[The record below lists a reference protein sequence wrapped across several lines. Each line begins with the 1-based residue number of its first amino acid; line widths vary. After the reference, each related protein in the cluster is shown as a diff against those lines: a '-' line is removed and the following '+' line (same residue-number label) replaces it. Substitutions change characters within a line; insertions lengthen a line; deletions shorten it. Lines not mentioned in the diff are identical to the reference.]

1 MPFHRL
7 RHAVLL
13 ATCATSLLLASCGSG
28 TIESQFTPSRV
39 IVFGD
44 GSADMGQTTNAV
56 VTNARYTVNNDSTV
70 NLWTEQVA
78 ASYGVVMTTVALGG
92 TSYATGNARV
102 NSKPDAAGS
111 TVTPTVKEQIDTF
124 LAGGAPRTTDL
135 MILSAGIADVIT
147 EAAKITAGT
156 QTSDQALVNVRQAG
170 RDLGAQV
177 RRLVLA
183 GASHVMVAGTYDL
196 SRTPWGQGAT
206 TLTPFLVQASAKFNE
221 ELLLSIVDLGANVLY
236 TDVAFHYNL
245 MIGVPAAYGLVNS
258 IAPVCTSIDGGPGI
272 GIGTGKVNS
281 SLCNTTTLAGA
292 HNTYVFA
299 DSVYPT
305 PVAQRKFG
313 DYSYTRIRA
322 RW

>member
-28 TIESQFTPSRV
+28 TIESQFTPTRV
-39 IVFGD
+39 IAFGD
-44 GSADMGQTTNAV
+44 GSADQGQTSNAV
-56 VTNARYTVNNDSTV
+56 VTNARYTVNGDGTV
-70 NLWTEQVA
+70 SIWTQQVA
-78 ASYGVVMTTVALGG
+78 ASYGVVMTTAALGG

-102 NSKPDAAGS
+102 NSKPDAVGS
-111 TVTPTVKEQIDTF
+111 NATPTVKEQIDTF
-124 LAGGAPRTTDL
+124 LAGSAPGPNDL

-147 EAAKITAGT
+147 EAGKITAGT
-156 QTSDQALVNVRQAG
+156 QTSDQALLNVRQAG

-183 GASHVMVAGTYDL
+183 GAAHVMVAGTYDL
-196 SRTPWGQGAT
+196 SRSPWGRGAT

-236 TDVAFHYNL
+236 SDAAFHYNL
-245 MIGVPAAYGLVNS
+245 MIGVPTAYGLVNS
-258 IAPVCTSIDGGPGI
+258 IAPVCNSIDGGPGI
-272 GIGTGKVNS
+272 GTGTGQVNS
-281 SLCNTTTLAGA
+281 SLCNGTTLAGD

-299 DSVYPT
+299 DAVYPT
-305 PVAQRKFG
+305 PLAQRKFG
-313 DYSYTRIRA
+313 DYAYTRILA